1 MSIRRL
7 IVSGLALAA
16 ATAPAFMT
24 EFQLI
29 QMNYIGM
36 GALIALGL
44 VMLTGVA
51 GVMSFGQQVFAGIA
65 AYATAVLTLQYGA
78 SAWTG
83 LIAGLFIVALVSVF
97 LGLITL
103 RLSGHFMPIA
113 TLSWGLAIYF
123 VFGNLD
129 VLGKHTGLSNVPP
142 ISIGDIALNRPGLAY
157 YLIWIVLIALLV
169 ACSNLLDSRS
179 GRAIRALRARAAMA
193 ESFGVNV
200 AQMKLA
206 VFVLAALLA
215 ALSGWFYA
223 HVMGFVSPTA
233 FNVQA
238 GIDYLFMAVLGGAA
252 SVWGALAGAG
262 ILTVVKIHLAGW
274 MPAGAGTSGNFEI
287 VVLGLLF
294 LLVLHRA
301 PRGLTPLVAGWL
313 PAGSQPR
320 TFPVNHVQPLAR
332 RAMPSESTVLTVSG
346 VTKRFGG
353 LVAVNN
359 LSFEVR
365 RGEVTGLIGPNGAG
379 KSTMFNLISGAL
391 PRDAGEVRYR
401 GERIDGLSPARIA
414 QRGIARTFQ
423 HVNLLGR
430 LSVLD
435 NVAMGAH
442 LRGRCGMLASML
454 RADRDE
460 ERRLLAEAI
469 RQIERVGLAQQ
480 MHAVAGSLSLGQQRL
495 VEIARALCA
504 DPGLLL
510 LDEPAAGLRYGEK
523 QELARLIAELR
534 AEGLSIL
541 LVEHDMDF
549 LMGLADRVVVMQFGQ
564 LLTTGTPDEVR
575 VNPAVIEAYLGA
587 E

>member
-1 MSIRRL
+1 MSVRRL

-83 LIAGLFIVALVSVF
+83 LIAGLLIVVLVSVF

-157 YLIWIVLIALLV
+157 YLIWIVLIAALV

-301 PRGLTPLVAGWL
+301 EPAVGGLAARGSAAPRGSGESCPTL
-313 PAGSQPR
+313 GS
-320 TFPVNHVQPLAR
+320 AR
-332 RAMPSESTVLTVSG
+332 H
-346 VTKRFGG
+346 
-353 LVAVNN
+353 
-359 LSFEVR
+359 
-365 RGEVTGLIGPNGAG
+365 
-379 KSTMFNLISGAL
+379 AL
-391 PRDAGEVRYR
+391 
-401 GERIDGLSPARIA
+401 
-414 QRGIARTFQ
+414 
-423 HVNLLGR
+423 
-430 LSVLD
+430 
-435 NVAMGAH
+435 
-442 LRGRCGMLASML
+442 
-454 RADRDE
+454 
-460 ERRLLAEAI
+460 
-469 RQIERVGLAQQ
+469 
-480 MHAVAGSLSLGQQRL
+480 
-495 VEIARALCA
+495 
-504 DPGLLL
+504 
-510 LDEPAAGLRYGEK
+510 
-523 QELARLIAELR
+523 
-534 AEGLSIL
+534 
-541 LVEHDMDF
+541 
-549 LMGLADRVVVMQFGQ
+549 
-564 LLTTGTPDEVR
+564 
-575 VNPAVIEAYLGA
+575 
-587 E
+587 

>member
-1 MSIRRL
+1 MTARRMMAAG
-7 IVSGLALAA
+7 IVLATAS
-16 ATAPAFMT
+16 APAFLT

-44 VMLTGVA
+44 VLLTGVA

-65 AYATAVLTLQYGA
+65 AYASAVLTLKYGA

-83 LIAGLFIVALVSVF
+83 LLAGLLIVALISVF
-97 LGLITL
+97 LGFITL

-129 VLGKHTGLSNVPP
+129 ILGKHTGLSDVPP
-142 ISIGDIALNRPGLAY
+142 IAIGDFTLGSPGRAF
-157 YLIWIVLIALLV
+157 YLIWIALIALLF
-169 ACSNLLDSRS
+169 ACANLLDSRT
-179 GRAIRALRARAAMA
+179 GRAIRALRSRAAMA
-193 ESFGVNV
+193 ESFGVDV
-200 AQMKLA
+200 AAMKLA

-215 ALSGWFYA
+215 GLSGWFYA
-223 HVMGFVSPTA
+223 HVLNFVSPTA

-262 ILTVVKIHLAGW
+262 ILTVVKVHLAGW

-313 PAGSQPR
+313 PATKPSPEVSKAN
-320 TFPVNHVQPLAR
+320 TEPLPR
-332 RAMPSESTVLTVSG
+332 RALPAETVVLEVAH
-346 VTKRFGG
+346 VTRRFGG
-353 LVAVNN
+353 LVAVND
-359 LSFEVR
+359 LSFDVR
-365 RGEVTGLIGPNGAG
+365 RGEILGLIGPNGAG

-391 PRDAGEVRYR
+391 LRDSGEIRYR
-401 GERIDGLSPARIA
+401 GDRIDGLTPARIA
-414 QRGIARTFQ
+414 QQGIARTFQ

-430 LSVLD
+430 LSVLE
-435 NVAMGAH
+435 NIAMGAH
-442 LRGRCGMLASML
+442 LRGRCGMFASMI
-454 RADRDE
+454 RADRNE
-460 ERRLLAEAI
+460 ERRLLAEAA
-469 RQIERVGLAQQ
+469 RHAERVGLAQHL
-480 MHAVAGSLSLGQQRL
+480 HAPAGSLSLGQQRL

-523 QELARLIAELR
+523 QALAALLSELR

-549 LMGLADRVVVMQFGQ
+549 LMGLTDRVVVMQFGQ
-564 LLTTGTPDEVR
+564 LLTTGSPAEVR
-575 VNPAVIEAYLGA
+575 TNPAVIEAYLGI

>member
-1 MSIRRL
+1 MSVRRL
-7 IVSGLALAA
+7 IVLGLALAA

-78 SAWTG
+78 SAWAG
-83 LIAGLFIVALVSVF
+83 LIAGLLIVALVSVF

-129 VLGKHTGLSNVPP
+129 ILGKHTGLSNVPP
-142 ISIGDIALNRPGLAY
+142 VSIGDIALNRPGLAY
-157 YLIWIVLIALLV
+157 YLIWVVLITLLV

-193 ESFGVNV
+193 ESFGVDV

-215 ALSGWFYA
+215 GLSGWFYA

-313 PAGSQPR
+313 PAGSSAR
-320 TFPVNHVQPLAR
+320 TGPVSPVRPLAR
-332 RAMPSESTVLTVSG
+332 RAMPTEATVLEVSG

-359 LSFEVR
+359 LSFEAR

-414 QRGIARTFQ
+414 QHGIARTFQ

-430 LSVLD
+430 LSVLE

-454 RADRDE
+454 RTDRDE
-460 ERRLLAEAI
+460 ERRLLAEAM
-469 RQIERVGLAQQ
+469 RQIERVGLVQQ
-480 MHAVAGSLSLGQQRL
+480 MHAVAGSLPLGQQRL

-523 QELARLIAELR
+523 QALAQLIAELR

-549 LMGLADRVVVMQFGQ
+549 LMELADRVVVMQFGQ

>member
-1 MSIRRL
+1 MRARTL
-7 IVSGLALAA
+7 LAGGLALAA
-16 ATAPAFMT
+16 VTAPAYMT
-24 EFQLI
+24 EFQII

-65 AYATAVLTLQYGA
+65 AYVTAVLSVQYGA

-83 LIAGLFIVALVSVF
+83 LFAGLIIVALASVF

-129 VLGKHTGLSNVPP
+129 ILGKHTGLSNVPP
-142 ISIGDIALNRPGLAY
+142 VAVGTLSLDRPGFAY
-157 YLIWIVLIALLV
+157 YLIWIVLIAFLY
-169 ACSNLLDSRS
+169 ACGNLLDSRN
-179 GRAIRALRARAAMA
+179 GRAIRALRSRAAMA
-193 ESFGVNV
+193 ESFGVDV
-200 AQMKLA
+200 ARIKLA
-206 VFVLAALLA
+206 VFMLAALLA
-215 ALSGWFYA
+215 GVSGWFYA

-252 SVWGALAGAG
+252 SVWGALVGAG
-262 ILTVVKIHLAGW
+262 ILTVLKVHLAGW
-274 MPAGAGTSGNFEI
+274 MPASAGTSGNFEI
-287 VVLGLLF
+287 IVLGLLF

-301 PRGLTPLVAGWL
+301 PRGVTPLLAGWL
-313 PAGSQPR
+313 PAGASPR
-320 TFPVNHVQPLAR
+320 ILQTTDVQPLPR
-332 RAMPSESTVLTVSG
+332 RAMPTEPTVLQVSG
-346 VTKRFGG
+346 ATRRFGG
-353 LVAVNN
+353 LVAVNS

-365 RGEVTGLIGPNGAG
+365 RGEVLGLIGPNGAG

-391 PRDAGEVRYR
+391 LRDAGEITYR
-401 GERIDGLSPARIA
+401 GERIDGLSPAEIA
-414 QRGIARTFQ
+414 RRGITRTFQ

-430 LSVLD
+430 MSVLE

-442 LRGRCGMLASML
+442 LRGRCGMFASMI

-460 ERRLLAEAI
+460 EQRLLAEAA
-469 RQIERVGLAQQ
+469 RQLERVGLAQYL
-480 MHAVAGSLSLGQQRL
+480 HAPAGSLSLGQQRL

-523 QELARLIAELR
+523 QALAQLLASLR

-541 LVEHDMDF
+541 LVEHDMEF

-564 LLTTGTPDEVR
+564 LLTTGSPDEVQK
-575 VNPAVIEAYLGA
+575 NPAVVEAYLGS

>member
-1 MSIRRL
+1 
-7 IVSGLALAA
+7 
-16 ATAPAFMT
+16 
-24 EFQLI
+24 
-29 QMNYIGM
+29 
-36 GALIALGL
+36 
-44 VMLTGVA
+44 
-51 GVMSFGQQVFAGIA
+51 
-65 AYATAVLTLQYGA
+65 
-78 SAWTG
+78 
-83 LIAGLFIVALVSVF
+83 
-97 LGLITL
+97 
-103 RLSGHFMPIA
+103 
-113 TLSWGLAIYF
+113 
-123 VFGNLD
+123 
-129 VLGKHTGLSNVPP
+129 
-142 ISIGDIALNRPGLAY
+142 
-157 YLIWIVLIALLV
+157 
-169 ACSNLLDSRS
+169 
-179 GRAIRALRARAAMA
+179 
-193 ESFGVNV
+193 
-200 AQMKLA
+200 
-206 VFVLAALLA
+206 
-215 ALSGWFYA
+215 
-223 HVMGFVSPTA
+223 
-233 FNVQA
+233 
-238 GIDYLFMAVLGGAA
+238 
-252 SVWGALAGAG
+252 
-262 ILTVVKIHLAGW
+262 
-274 MPAGAGTSGNFEI
+274 
-287 VVLGLLF
+287 
-294 LLVLHRA
+294 
-301 PRGLTPLVAGWL
+301 
-313 PAGSQPR
+313 
-320 TFPVNHVQPLAR
+320 
-332 RAMPSESTVLTVSG
+332 MPSEPTVLTVSG

-359 LSFEVR
+359 LSFDVR

-430 LSVLD
+430 LSVLE

-454 RADRDE
+454 RADREE
-460 ERRLLAEAI
+460 ERRLLAEAM

-480 MHAVAGSLSLGQQRL
+480 MHAVAGSLPLGQQRL

-534 AEGLSIL
+534 TEGLSIL

-549 LMGLADRVVVMQFGQ
+549 LMGLADRIVVMQFGQ

>member
-1 MSIRRL
+1 MSIRRFL
-7 IVSGLALAA
+7 ALGLALIVAI
-16 ATAPAFMT
+16 APVFMT

-44 VMLTGVA
+44 VLLTGVA

-65 AYATAVLTLQYGA
+65 AYASAVLTLQVGA

-83 LIAGLFIVALVSVF
+83 LLAGLSIVALASVF

-103 RLSGHFMPIA
+103 RLSGHFTPIA
-113 TLSWGLAIYF
+113 TLAWGLAIYF
-123 VFGNLD
+123 VFGNLEI
-129 VLGKHTGLSNVPP
+129 LGKHTGLSNVPP
-142 ISIGDIALNRPGLAY
+142 VSVGALQLASPDRAY
-157 YLIWIVLIALLV
+157 YLIWIALIALLI

-179 GRAIRALRARAAMA
+179 GRAIRALRSRAAMA
-193 ESFGVNV
+193 ESFGVEV
-200 AQMKLA
+200 ARMKLA

-215 ALSGWFYA
+215 GLSGWFYA
-223 HVMGFVSPTA
+223 HVLGFVSPTA

-252 SVWGALAGAG
+252 SVWGALVGAG
-262 ILTVVKIHLAGW
+262 ILTVVKVHLAGW

-287 VVLGLLF
+287 VVMGLLF
-294 LLVLHRA
+294 LLVLQRA
-301 PRGLTPLVAGWL
+301 PRGLTPLIAGWL
-313 PAGSQPR
+313 PASSRAR
-320 TFPVNHVQPLAR
+320 TIPASDGRPLPR
-332 RAMPSESTVLTVSG
+332 RAMPAEPIVLQVSG
-346 VTKRFGG
+346 ATKRFGG
-353 LVAVNN
+353 LVAVGG

-365 RGEVTGLIGPNGAG
+365 RGEILGLIGPNGAG

-391 PRDAGEVRYR
+391 VRDSGEIVFR
-401 GERIDGLSPARIA
+401 GERIDGLTPSQIA
-414 QRGIARTFQ
+414 KRGVARTFQ

-430 LSVLD
+430 LSVLE
-435 NVAMGAH
+435 NVAIGAH
-442 LRGRCGMLASML
+442 LRGRRGLFASMI
-454 RADRDE
+454 RADRAE
-460 ERRLLAEAI
+460 ERRLLAEAA
-469 RQIERVGLAQQ
+469 RQIERVGLAEHL
-480 MHAVAGSLSLGQQRL
+480 HAPAGSLALGQQRL

-523 QELARLIAELR
+523 RALAALLAQLR

-564 LLTTGTPDEVR
+564 LLTAGSPADVQAH
-575 VNPAVIEAYLGA
+575 PAVVEAYLGV

>member
-1 MSIRRL
+1 MSVRRL

-83 LIAGLFIVALVSVF
+83 LIAGLLIVVLVSVF

-157 YLIWIVLIALLV
+157 YLIWIVLIAALV

-301 PRGLTPLVAGWL
+301 PRGLSPLLAGWL
-313 PAGSQPR
+313 PAGPR
-320 TFPVNHVQPLAR
+320 PRAVPVSHVQPLAR
-332 RAMPSESTVLTVSG
+332 RAMPSEPTVLTVSG

-359 LSFEVR
+359 LSFDVR

-430 LSVLD
+430 LSVLE

-454 RADRDE
+454 RADREE
-460 ERRLLAEAI
+460 ERRLLAEAM

-480 MHAVAGSLSLGQQRL
+480 MHAVAGSLPLGQQRL

-534 AEGLSIL
+534 TEGLSIL

-549 LMGLADRVVVMQFGQ
+549 LMGLADRIVVMQFGQ

>member
-1 MSIRRL
+1 
-7 IVSGLALAA
+7 
-16 ATAPAFMT
+16 MT
-24 EFQLI
+24 EFQII

-65 AYATAVLTLQYGA
+65 AYVTAVLSVQYGA

-83 LIAGLFIVALVSVF
+83 LFAGLIIVALASVF

-129 VLGKHTGLSNVPP
+129 ILGKHTGLSNVPP
-142 ISIGDIALNRPGLAY
+142 VAVGTLSLDRPGFAY
-157 YLIWIVLIALLV
+157 YLIWIVLIAFLY
-169 ACSNLLDSRS
+169 ACGNLLDSRN
-179 GRAIRALRARAAMA
+179 GRAIRALRSRAAMA
-193 ESFGVNV
+193 ESFGVDV
-200 AQMKLA
+200 ARIKLA
-206 VFVLAALLA
+206 VFMLAALLA
-215 ALSGWFYA
+215 GVSGWFYA

-252 SVWGALAGAG
+252 SVWGALVGAG
-262 ILTVVKIHLAGW
+262 ILTVLKVHLAGW
-274 MPAGAGTSGNFEI
+274 MPASAGTSGNFEI
-287 VVLGLLF
+287 IVLGLLF

-301 PRGLTPLVAGWL
+301 PRGVTPLLAGWL
-313 PAGSQPR
+313 PAGGAAR
-320 TFPVNHVQPLAR
+320 TLQTTNVQPLPR
-332 RAMPSESTVLTVSG
+332 RAMPTEPTVLQVSG
-346 VTKRFGG
+346 ATRRFGG
-353 LVAVNN
+353 LVAVNS
-359 LSFEVR
+359 LSFDVR
-365 RGEVTGLIGPNGAG
+365 RGEVLGLIGPNGAG

-391 PRDAGEVRYR
+391 LRDAGEITYR
-401 GERIDGLSPARIA
+401 GERIDGLSPAEIA
-414 QRGIARTFQ
+414 RRGITRTFQ

-430 LSVLD
+430 MSVLE

-442 LRGRCGMLASML
+442 LRGRCGMFASMI
-454 RADRDE
+454 RADRAE
-460 ERRLLAEAI
+460 EQRLLAEAA
-469 RQIERVGLAQQ
+469 RQLERVGLAQYL
-480 MHAVAGSLSLGQQRL
+480 HAPAGSLSLGQQRL

-523 QELARLIAELR
+523 QALAQLLASLR

-541 LVEHDMDF
+541 LVEHDMEF

-564 LLTTGTPDEVR
+564 LLTTGSPDEVQK
-575 VNPAVIEAYLGA
+575 NPAVVEAYLGS

>member
-1 MSIRRL
+1 
-7 IVSGLALAA
+7 
-16 ATAPAFMT
+16 
-24 EFQLI
+24 
-29 QMNYIGM
+29 
-36 GALIALGL
+36 
-44 VMLTGVA
+44 
-51 GVMSFGQQVFAGIA
+51 
-65 AYATAVLTLQYGA
+65 
-78 SAWTG
+78 
-83 LIAGLFIVALVSVF
+83 
-97 LGLITL
+97 
-103 RLSGHFMPIA
+103 
-113 TLSWGLAIYF
+113 
-123 VFGNLD
+123 
-129 VLGKHTGLSNVPP
+129 
-142 ISIGDIALNRPGLAY
+142 
-157 YLIWIVLIALLV
+157 
-169 ACSNLLDSRS
+169 
-179 GRAIRALRARAAMA
+179 
-193 ESFGVNV
+193 
-200 AQMKLA
+200 MKLA

-238 GIDYLFMAVLGGAA
+238 GIEYLFMAVLGGAA

-301 PRGLTPLVAGWL
+301 PRGLSPLLAGWL
-313 PAGSQPR
+313 PAGPR
-320 TFPVNHVQPLAR
+320 PRAVPVSHVQPLAR
-332 RAMPSESTVLTVSG
+332 RAMPSEPTVLTVSG

-359 LSFEVR
+359 LSFDVR

-430 LSVLD
+430 LSVLE

-454 RADRDE
+454 RADREE
-460 ERRLLAEAI
+460 ERRLLAEAM

-480 MHAVAGSLSLGQQRL
+480 MHAVAGSLPLGQQRL

-534 AEGLSIL
+534 TEGLSIL

-549 LMGLADRVVVMQFGQ
+549 LMGLADRIVVMQFGQ

>member
-1 MSIRRL
+1 MRARTL
-7 IVSGLALAA
+7 LAGGLALAA
-16 ATAPAFMT
+16 VTAPAYMT
-24 EFQLI
+24 EFQII

-65 AYATAVLTLQYGA
+65 AYVTAVLSVKYGA

-83 LIAGLFIVALVSVF
+83 LFAGLIIVALASVF

-129 VLGKHTGLSNVPP
+129 ILGKHTGLSNVPP
-142 ISIGDIALNRPGLAY
+142 VAIGTLSLDRPGFAY
-157 YLIWIVLIALLV
+157 YLIWIVLIAFLY
-169 ACSNLLDSRS
+169 ACGNLLDSRN
-179 GRAIRALRARAAMA
+179 GRAIRALRSRAAMA
-193 ESFGVNV
+193 ESFGVDV
-200 AQMKLA
+200 ARVKLA
-206 VFVLAALLA
+206 VFMLAALLA
-215 ALSGWFYA
+215 GVSGWFYA

-252 SVWGALAGAG
+252 SVWGALVGAG
-262 ILTVVKIHLAGW
+262 ILTVLKVHLAGW
-274 MPAGAGTSGNFEI
+274 MPASAGTSGNFEI
-287 VVLGLLF
+287 IVLGLLF

-301 PRGLTPLVAGWL
+301 PRGVTPLLAGWL
-313 PAGSQPR
+313 PARASPR
-320 TFPVNHVQPLAR
+320 ILETTDVQPLPR
-332 RAMPSESTVLTVSG
+332 RAMPTEPTVLKVSG
-346 VTKRFGG
+346 ATRRFGG
-353 LVAVNN
+353 LVAVNS

-365 RGEVTGLIGPNGAG
+365 RGEVLGLIGPNGAG

-391 PRDAGEVRYR
+391 LRDAGEITYR
-401 GERIDGLSPARIA
+401 GERIDGLSPAEIA
-414 QRGIARTFQ
+414 RRGITRTFQ

-430 LSVLD
+430 MSVLE

-442 LRGRCGMLASML
+442 LRGRCGMFASMI

-460 ERRLLAEAI
+460 EQRLLAEAA
-469 RQIERVGLAQQ
+469 RQLERVGLAQYL
-480 MHAVAGSLSLGQQRL
+480 HAPAGSLSIGQQRL

-523 QELARLIAELR
+523 QALAQLLASLR

-541 LVEHDMDF
+541 LVEHDMEF

-564 LLTTGTPDEVR
+564 LLTTGSPDEVQK
-575 VNPAVIEAYLGA
+575 NPAVVEAYLGS